1 MRSNKFVTGILTI
14 LFFIVLANLDPASVQ
29 AASTDY
35 RTLFDADYYYRTY
48 PDVAFA
54 CGADEAAL
62 YAHFVRYGMSEGR
75 CGSGEFDV
83 DAYRARYSDLS
94 EALGDNVISYYNHYL
109 SYGRSEGRIAT
120 SNGAPFSGVKKKQKS
135 EVPAA
140 AVKTDASAKEQAE
153 SASGEAQAES
163 VAQSA
168 SVVGSYTT
176 YYEES
181 ESRATNI
188 KVAAQRINGVVLQPG
203 ETFSFSSTILPRTS
217 ANGYV
222 SAPVIINK
230 KMSQGVG
237 GGICQV
243 SSTLYAALLTAGIP
257 ATERHPHSLAISY
270 LPAGMD
276 ATISGTSKDLKFENI
291 YEKPL
296 KIIASAQS
304 GKLEISL
311 AFQE

>member
-1 MRSNKFVTGILTI
+1 MRGNKFVTGILTI
-14 LFFIVLANLDPASVQ
+14 LFFTVLANYNTASVQ
-29 AASTDY
+29 AASVDY
-35 RTLFDADYYYRTY
+35 RTLFNADYYYRTY
-48 PDVAFA
+48 SDVASA
-54 CGADEAAL
+54 CGKDETAL

-75 CGSGEFDV
+75 SGSGEFDL
-83 DAYRARYSDLS
+83 DAYRARYSDLE
-94 EALGDNVISYYNHYL
+94 EAFGDSVVPYYNHYL

-120 SNGAPFSGVKKKQKS
+120 KDGVPFSGLTKKQKTEDAAKAAKADADATKQDS
-135 EVPAA
+135 E
-140 AVKTDASAKEQAE
+140 ASAE
-153 SASGEAQAES
+153 SAALP
-163 VAQSA
+163 A
-168 SVVGSYTT
+168 SVIGSYTT

-203 ETFSFSSTILPRTS
+203 GTFSFSATILPRTV

-230 KMSQGVG
+230 TMSQGIG

-243 SSTLYAALLTAGIP
+243 SSTLYAAMLTAGLP

-276 ATISGTSKDLKFENI
+276 ATISGTSKDLKFKNI

-296 KIIASAQS
+296 KIIANAKD
-304 GKLEISL
+304 GKLEIAL